1 MSIYLF
7 NSSFKRYAFVLHNNK
22 VVQMPVIVGPLLSL
36 YEVQMNTR
44 SVIGSEEIPGRE
56 SYRDNFDGQAK
67 PSSNDDVVDIKP
79 HQNYWETT
87 SLSSL

>member
-1 MSIYLF
+1 
-7 NSSFKRYAFVLHNNK
+7 
-22 VVQMPVIVGPLLSL
+22 MPVIVGPLLSL
-36 YEVQMNTR
+36 CEVQMNTR

-56 SYRDNFDGQAK
+56 SYRDNFDRQAK

>member
-1 MSIYLF
+1 
-7 NSSFKRYAFVLHNNK
+7 
-22 VVQMPVIVGPLLSL
+22 
-36 YEVQMNTR
+36 MNTR